1 MKKLLSDKHV
11 SSVMVPY
18 HRACLAHAIAQ
29 ELIFHVNIDLKGNT
43 LYMDLDASVDLKKVV
58 EEAIDAHMNKPPK
71 P

>member
-11 SSVMVPY
+11 YSVMVPY
-18 HRACLAHAIAQ
+18 HRGCLAHAITQ
-29 ELIFHVNIDLKGNT
+29 ELIKHVNIDLKGNT